1 MLTSRDL
8 LSLAKAV
15 ALDIKPEDIED
26 VLFGV
31 NGLLEAIKELPT
43 DQIATIEPLST
54 TDGGQND

>member
-1 MLTSRDL
+1 MLTYRDL

-15 ALDIKPEDIED
+15 DLDIKPEDIED

>member
-26 VLFGV
+26 VLFRV